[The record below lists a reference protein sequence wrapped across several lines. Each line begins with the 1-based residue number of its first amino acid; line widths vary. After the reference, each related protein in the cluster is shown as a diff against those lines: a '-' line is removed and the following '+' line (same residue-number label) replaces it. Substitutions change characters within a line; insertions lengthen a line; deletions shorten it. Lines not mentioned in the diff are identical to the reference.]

1 MNALL
6 AECLKRGSGEL
17 RLFENND
24 EIILR
29 HCSNSLLLSVQLTPL
44 RPDKSLLLSWLR
56 LGEVSLEHFP
66 GALAQA
72 PASGALWLRHCLHD
86 KHDEQQLQLCLESLL
101 NQRDTWRATVARLH
115 RPAPRR
121 NPTSLRSLLY

>member
-56 LGEVSLEHFP
+56 QGEVSLEHFP

-72 PASGALWLRHCLHD
+72 PASGALWLMHCLHD

>member
-1 MNALL
+1 LNALL

-56 LGEVSLEHFP
+56 LGEVSLEHFL
-66 GALAQA
+66 ALS
-72 PASGALWLRHCLHD
+72 PR
-86 KHDEQQLQLCLESLL
+86 
-101 NQRDTWRATVARLH
+101 RRPVAR
-115 RPAPRR
+115 
-121 NPTSLRSLLY
+121 SG